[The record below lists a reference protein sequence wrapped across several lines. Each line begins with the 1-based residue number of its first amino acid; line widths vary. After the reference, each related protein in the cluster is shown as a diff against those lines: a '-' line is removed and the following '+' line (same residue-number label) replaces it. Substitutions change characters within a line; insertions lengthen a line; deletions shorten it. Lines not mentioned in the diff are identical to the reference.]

1 MNSEMFK
8 NLVWPTISKAIT
20 DKGFKPSLISN
31 EAIRDGAYILL
42 SPENVSNMRQEK
54 QFHDTVI
61 DSLIQLHIPFEDE
74 SDGLYTLIFIN
85 FDKLRAQDIN
95 KWLIK

>member
-1 MNSEMFK
+1 MNSEIFE

-42 SPENVSNMRQEK
+42 SPENSLNKRHEK
-54 QFHDTVI
+54 QFRDTVI
-61 DSLIQLHIPFEDE
+61 DSLTQLNIPFEDE

-85 FDKLRAQDIN
+85 FDKLRSQDIKN
-95 KWLIK
+95 D

>member
-1 MNSEMFK
+1 MNSEIFK
-8 NLVWPTISKAIT
+8 SLVWPTISKVIT
-20 DKGFKPSLISN
+20 DKGFKPSLIQD
-31 EAIRDGAYILL
+31 EVMRDGVYILL

-54 QFHDTVI
+54 QFRDTVI

-74 SDGLYTLIFIN
+74 SDGYTLIFIN

-95 KWLIK
+95 K